1 MPISEHRQALHS
13 LLREN
18 KEQLVELL
26 SSVFKQRAEYYR
38 AWELAQADAA
48 VTEVDPSIR
57 FFRELL
63 KQKMLQAMDRKNNK
77 ENEYEVSNDLR
88 GVTQLI
94 HFEAD
99 WD

>member
-1 MPISEHRQALHS
+1 
-13 LLREN
+13 
-18 KEQLVELL
+18 VELL

-38 AWELAQADAA
+38 VWELAQADAA
-48 VTEVDPSIR
+48 VTEFDPSIR

-63 KQKMLQAMDRKNNK
+63 KQKMLQVMERKNNK

-88 GVTQLI
+88 GAAQLI
-94 HFEAD
+94 HFEAN